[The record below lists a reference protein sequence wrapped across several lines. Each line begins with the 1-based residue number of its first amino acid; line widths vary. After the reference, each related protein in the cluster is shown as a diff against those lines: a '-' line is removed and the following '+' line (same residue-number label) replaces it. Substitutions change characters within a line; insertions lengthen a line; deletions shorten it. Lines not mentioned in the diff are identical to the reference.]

1 MSGSRQ
7 KPVGAHLAEQHLGD
21 RLSALVDGELGHDT
35 RERVLAHLAT
45 CARCKAEADAQ
56 RALKSVFAT
65 AAPPPPSA
73 SLLARLQGLPGG
85 GDGDAGTPPEPL
97 GDGPGSRAPG
107 DPGTFGM
114 RRGFSFGYVPA
125 RPPGPGP
132 ERTGFHGESGF
143 GGPAG
148 PLGGG
153 GFRVHPVGRPE
164 DARPASRGLRF
175 AFAAAGAVSLAAVAL
190 GGVTTAIPGYPAA
203 DARGTGSNVIPART
217 AGTGGGGGVTTS
229 AESQRRRQGPLT
241 AQGGGAP
248 LGRTT
253 PSPTAVT
260 APLVPGASDAVDGQ
274 PQDAGARP
282 TTGPLMAGVNAVTP
296 LIRPLDKAMDLPL
309 GKWSTAPMVPGM
321 LSDTGPD
328 PAPHNP
334 MRPAASS
341 TPLVSP
347 PVVPATPRR
356 TP

>member
-1 MSGSRQ
+1 M
-7 KPVGAHLAEQHLGD
+7 GD

-85 GDGDAGTPPEPL
+85 GDGDADTPPGGLFGHDPEP
-97 GDGPGSRAPG
+97 RAPG
-107 DPGTFGM
+107 DPGTFGL

-125 RPPGPGP
+125 RPQGSGP
-132 ERTGFHGESGF
+132 ERTGFHEETGF
-143 GGPAG
+143 GGPFG
-148 PLGGG
+148 EG

-164 DARPASRGLRF
+164 DGRSASRGLRF

-203 DARGTGSNVIPART
+203 DARGSGSNVIPART
-217 AGTGGGGGVTTS
+217 TGTGATTS
-229 AESQRRRQGPLT
+229 ADAQRRRQGPLT
-241 AQGGGAP
+241 ALGGGAP
-248 LGRTT
+248 LGRTA
-253 PSPTAVT
+253 PPTAAVT
-260 APLVPGASDAVDGQ
+260 APLVPGASDIAAGQ
-274 PQDAGARP
+274 SQDTGGR
-282 TTGPLMAGVNAVTP
+282 TTGPLMTGVNAVTP
-296 LIRPLDKAMDLPL
+296 LIRPLDKALDLQL

-321 LSDTGPD
+321 LSDSGPD

-334 MRPAASS
+334 IRSSASS
-341 TPLVSP
+341 TPSASP
-347 PVVPATPRR
+347 LAAPATPRR

>member
-7 KPVGAHLAEQHLGD
+7 KPVEAYLAEQHLGD

-85 GDGDAGTPPEPL
+85 GDGDADTPPGGLFGHDPET
-97 GDGPGSRAPG
+97 RAPG
-107 DPGTFGM
+107 DPGTFGL

-125 RPPGPGP
+125 RPGGSGP
-132 ERTGFHGESGF
+132 ERTGFHEETGF
-143 GGPAG
+143 GGPGG
-148 PLGGG
+148 PFGEG

-164 DARPASRGLRF
+164 DGRSASRGLRF

-203 DARGTGSNVIPART
+203 DARGSGSNVIPART
-217 AGTGGGGGVTTS
+217 TGTGGTGATTS
-229 AESQRRRQGPLT
+229 ADAQRRRQGPLT
-241 AQGGGAP
+241 ALGGGAP
-248 LGRTT
+248 LGRTA
-253 PSPTAVT
+253 PPTAAVT
-260 APLVPGASDAVDGQ
+260 APLVPGASDIAAGQ
-274 PQDAGARP
+274 PQDTGGRP
-282 TTGPLMAGVNAVTP
+282 TGPLMTGVNAVTP
-296 LIRPLDKAMDLPL
+296 LIRPLDKALDLQL

-321 LSDTGPD
+321 LSDSGPD

-334 MRPAASS
+334 IRPAASATPQAS
-341 TPLVSP
+341 PLVA
-347 PVVPATPRR
+347 PATPRR